1 MLPAWK
7 GGEHFSF
14 RPSVK
19 MPLARPKDGSGVLI
33 EGLEV

>member
-1 MLPAWK
+1 MLLACK

-14 RPSVK
+14 RPSIK
-19 MPLARPKDGSGVLI
+19 MPLARPNNGGGVLI